1 MQNQQQENTPPY
13 LLQRDTGVESV
24 TDDIANGLV
33 KPEDTQKRAMR
44 DAVMGRASADA
55 FDPMLAMEGIVNGDP
70 IGMETFDLGFFEDG
84 TPAIKMGK
92 GAIPVDQ
99 SMWMSLMTMRNKTRN
114 EMDEMMRFERE
125 KARATDAVTRLI
137 RANPRINP
145 EMQEALIGLSGIYPE
160 FVVKQVFD
168 SVLPNMAY
176 DNGKVLTNDLQSVMM
191 DTLGQ
196 ATAGRLLSP
205 RSRPVTLDPQKLTQA
220 DKDAIVV
227 GSKEVPIP
235 SIRDEAYQ
243 KAMASGRTSHAT
255 ALNSLEFFTR
265 GGEKRR
271 ARGQKGM
278 PTTGLFDVTLDADG
292 NSGENPVIWW
302 AMQLASD
309 RDLFPND
316 YVDIP
321 INANK
326 PDDVFAYMARL
337 SDWSK
342 RNFGYG
348 QSDPVAMQSAFNFI
362 VQKMVAGNAS
372 LQQNVHQSEFQTPT
386 APAPSMQQQQQPRT
400 QQPQQSAAPRGQRT
414 GLPL

>member
-1 MQNQQQENTPPY
+1 MQNQQQESTPPY

-24 TDDIANGLV
+24 TADIANGLV
-33 KPEDTQKRAMR
+33 KPEDTQKRAMQ

-137 RANPRINP
+137 KANPRINP
-145 EMQEALIGLSGIYPE
+145 EMQEALISLSGIYPE

-309 RDLFPND
+309 RDLFPSD

-321 INANK
+321 MNANK

-386 APAPSMQQQQQPRT
+386 APAPSMQQQQPRT

>member
-1 MQNQQQENTPPY
+1 MQNQQQESTPPY

-24 TDDIANGLV
+24 TADIANGLV

-137 RANPRINP
+137 KANPRINP
-145 EMQEALIGLSGIYPE
+145 EMQEALIALSGIYPE

-321 INANK
+321 MNANK

-386 APAPSMQQQQQPRT
+386 APAPSMQQQQPRT